1 MLWATEKA
9 PPTLELGRV
18 WAHHPLRLPLHPNPK
33 QAPTLQPTAVGNVGG
48 GQLLADATLGAHD
61 EALSPARSLI
71 RAQASTLTLTLFPLF
86 PAGDSRPLIFTSICA
101 RVLSESTDSES
112 A

>member
-1 MLWATEKA
+1 M
-9 PPTLELGRV
+9 
-18 WAHHPLRLPLHPNPK
+18 
-33 QAPTLQPTAVGNVGG
+33 GNVGG